1 MKPTGS
7 AALATWMLKHLTF
20 GGNEALVGDLLEESL
35 GGRSQR
41 WYWRQ
46 VLCAIGIGAFGRSRK
61 YALAL
66 VFSAAWSM
74 LYPAWWLSI
83 LRIWSSQTLFE
94 RWTTIDWPYSTAL
107 HGIDQII
114 PAAAFVWLGFFVF
127 LTLRTGMAHELSRL
141 RLFASLSISFNV
153 LLITT
158 IGLWMHWKAS
168 AIGLSYVARQN
179 FYSDSHFLAISIP
192 LTLSLLSAISFALS
206 GTQRRRH
213 GTASVS
219 S

>member
-1 MKPTGS
+1 MKSTGS

-20 GGNEALVGDLLEESL
+20 GGSEALVGDLLEEFL
-35 GGRSQR
+35 GGRSLR

-46 VLCAIGIGAFGRSRK
+46 VLCAIGIGVCGKSRDYAFP
-61 YALAL
+61 LL
-66 VFSAAWSM
+66 FSAAWSM

-83 LRIWSSQTLFE
+83 VRIWSSQTLFE

-107 HGIDQII
+107 HGIGQII

-141 RLFASLSISFNV
+141 RLFGSLSISLNV

-158 IGLWMHWKAS
+158 IGLWMHLRS
-168 AIGLSYVARQN
+168 SGMNVSYVAREN
-179 FYSDSHFLAISIP
+179 FYSGSHLIAIGIP

-206 GTQRRRH
+206 GTRRRRH
-213 GTASVS
+213 GTASVAG
-219 S
+219 